1 MDFPYKPELNSGQIL
16 TGSGV
21 DLDLVSGLNEQRNV
35 NNCTSLNGCRFG
47 STCCGITFEARL
59 SICDLKLY
67 KQRSL
72 YCKYIAVVRTY
83 LYHLV
88 LLNELQRITDG
99 LIVQSDLIV
108 VLCIHEVVQISVIVQ
123 ILHLYAVNS
132 CSREFLR
139 RTEGLLYNTAVDDIF
154 NLFS

>member
-1 MDFPYKPELNSGQIL
+1 MDFSYKPELNSGQIL

-35 NNCTSLNGCRFG
+35 NNCTSLNGCRLG

-72 YCKYIAVVRTY
+72 YCEYVTVVR
-83 LYHLV
+83 
-88 LLNELQRITDG
+88 NR
-99 LIVQSDLIV
+99 S
-108 VLCIHEVVQISVIVQ
+108 
-123 ILHLYAVNS
+123 
-132 CSREFLR
+132 
-139 RTEGLLYNTAVDDIF
+139 
-154 NLFS
+154 